1 MGNLCSSSSEEFS
14 ILAQCL
20 EGQLALKPEVWKLVS
35 APLCSMDAST
45 ASTAA
50 HQRVIFHAGRPGGSL
65 LGERGLCHGQGQVG
79 GGRRG
84 AQGAGVPGSLPTVEE
99 GTLGIGQSLN

>member
-1 MGNLCSSSSEEFS
+1 MVFLIRGVQYFSPVLRRAISSQTRE
-14 ILAQCL
+14 
-20 EGQLALKPEVWKLVS
+20 LVS

-50 HQRVIFHAGRPGGSL
+50 HQRVIFHAGGPGGSL

-99 GTLGIGQSLN
+99 GALGIGQSLN